1 MYSVKESIKWGIAPI
16 GWRNDDLPEIGKDNT
31 YKQILSDAALTG
43 FSGTEVGGCYPL
55 DPTELNIELALR
67 HLEIPGKWFS
77 SFIIRDGIESVK
89 KAFEQHCAYLQA
101 VHAYIAV
108 VSEQTYSIQ
117 GIIDKCVYTEKPY
130 FNDIEWQQLC
140 SGLNELGMIANT
152 YGLKLAFHH
161 HMGTGVQTLQEV
173 DRLMENTDPQF
184 VNLLFDTGHIYVS
197 DGDVMSLL
205 CKHFS
210 RIKHVHFKDVR
221 DEKLKACRAGKKSF
235 LNSFLD
241 GMFTVPGDGN
251 IDFKSVLAYLV
262 ENHYSGWIVVE
273 AEQDPNIYNPLE
285 YAQKGKKHIDG
296 LLGNY
301 I

>member
-55 DPTELNIELALR
+55 DPTELNIELSLR

-173 DRLMENTDPQF
+173 DRLMENTDPQL

>member
-173 DRLMENTDPQF
+173 DRLMENTDPQL

-221 DEKLKACRAGKKSF
+221 DEKLRKVRTS
-235 LNSFLD
+235 
-241 GMFTVPGDGN
+241 P
-251 IDFKSVLAYLV
+251 
-262 ENHYSGWIVVE
+262 
-273 AEQDPNIYNPLE
+273 
-285 YAQKGKKHIDG
+285 
-296 LLGNY
+296 
-301 I
+301 